1 MRKSQGLGNRVNP
14 DKAKFSASAAKEEN
28 ILGILLLRREYLL
41 DAKIRPRLN
50 PELFRCE
57 FCKRALLAMLRAT
70 EDGEEF
76 SFASLN
82 EDFSPAEIGEL
93 EGMKKKREEL
103 GNNAPAILLELV
115 DRLEDE
121 QKKQELKNEPLS
133 AAWLEKLKAE
143 KARKES

>member
-1 MRKSQGLGNRVNP
+1 
-14 DKAKFSASAAKEEN
+14 
-28 ILGILLLRREYLL
+28 
-41 DAKIRPRLN
+41 
-50 PELFRCE
+50 
-57 FCKRALLAMLRAT
+57 MLRAT
-70 EDGEEF
+70 EEGEEF
-76 SFASLN
+76 SFAALN
-82 EDFSPAEIGEL
+82 EDFTPAEIGEL

-103 GNNAPAILLELV
+103 GNNAPAVLLELA